1 MRIKM
6 KRKHLERDKEG
17 KIKGVVY
24 RYINQT
30 DGEEKDWSYVGNTM
44 NEKIRRQSWNNKG
57 NQSYGGEKI
66 NTARQKYGVKGFSYE
81 VLEEVFDAD
90 EGALQKILDE
100 KEAEYVEKYDSIEHG
115 YNTSKGGTGNNGVY
129 FSETH
134 RANIGKASTGRTHT
148 EETKKQIGD
157 KLKGRKVSEETKQK
171 ISQGNKGK
179 KRTVEQNAAQ
189 SERMKGV
196 VPEAATEAAKGWR
209 EKNGGG
215 YWKGKKMSDDTKKN
229 IKQAQQKRGVK
240 VRVTFKDGATKDYNT
255 MLDCAKE
262 LGIHVASVS
271 HYINAGK
278 DKWHKKGFK
287 IEKI

>member
-1 MRIKM
+1 MN
-6 KRKHLERDKEG
+6 RKHLDRDKEG
-17 KIKGVVY
+17 RIRGVVY

-30 DGEEKDWSYVGNTM
+30 EGEEKAWSYVGNTM

-115 YNTSKGGTGNNGVY
+115 YNTSKGGTGNNGVD
-129 FSETH
+129 FSDTH
-134 RANIGKASTGRTHT
+134 RANIGKASQGRTHT
-148 EETKKQIGD
+148 EETKKQIGA
-157 KLKGRKVSEETKQK
+157 KLKGRGVSEETRQK

-179 KRTVEQNAAQ
+179 KRTAEQNAAQ

-196 VPEAATEAAKGWR
+196 VPEAATEASKGWR
-209 EKNGGG
+209 EENGGG
-215 YWKGKKMSDDTKKN
+215 YWKGKKMSDEAKKN
-229 IKQAQQKRGVK
+229 MKEAQQKRGIK
-240 VRVTFKDGATKDYNT
+240 VRVTFKDGTTKDFNT
-255 MLDCAKE
+255 MSDCAKE
-262 LGIHVASVS
+262 LGIKVGSV
-271 HYINAGK
+271 YYYLNDGLGK
-278 DKWHKKGFK
+278 THKNGYKFEM
-287 IEKI
+287 I